1 MSVPRISSTV
11 CPIPPLE
18 TERPSQSATVKYVQG
33 LFFLFSL
40 MSLVKDM
47 LHHAVHIGSDT
58 KHWSPAMKPYI
69 HGQQNGIHVFD
80 LTKTEKHLAETKKA
94 LEEFCKSGKE
104 LLIVGTKVQTQKIAQ
119 DLAEKTGHASVTS
132 VWVPGLLT
140 NYNTIKRQ
148 IREYNKIMKD
158 IETGEINRLSKK
170 EKAMVMTRLTR
181 LKKRYEGIKDLKKA
195 PEGIFVIDGH
205 YELQAI
211 KEANV
216 LGLTV
221 FAILGTTGQPKL
233 CDHFVPANVNNLK
246 SLTFITDELSPAM
259 KRTARETVAE
269 KIAKKPAPKKEEAAA
284 E

>member
-1 MSVPRISSTV
+1 
-11 CPIPPLE
+11 
-18 TERPSQSATVKYVQG
+18 
-33 LFFLFSL
+33 
-40 MSLVKDM
+40 M
-47 LHHAVHIGSDT
+47 LHNAVHIGSDT

-80 LTKTEKHLAETKKA
+80 LTKTEAHLAETKAA

-104 LLIVGTKVQTQKIAQ
+104 LLIVGTKVQTQKIAS
-119 DLAEKTGHASVTS
+119 DLAEKTGHSSVTA

-148 IREYNKIMKD
+148 VREYNKIMKD

-181 LKKRYEGIKDLKKA
+181 LKKRYEGIKEMKKA
-195 PEGIFVIDGH
+195 PDGIFVIDGH

-216 LGLTV
+216 LGTTV

-233 CDHFVPANVNNLK
+233 CDHFIPANVNNLK
-246 SLTFITDELSPAM
+246 SLNFIIDELTPFM

-269 KIAKKPAPKKEEAAA
+269 KIAKKPHDKLPPEKTKEAPTETA

>member
-1 MSVPRISSTV
+1 
-11 CPIPPLE
+11 
-18 TERPSQSATVKYVQG
+18 
-33 LFFLFSL
+33 
-40 MSLVKDM
+40 MSLIKDM

-69 HGQQNGIHVFD
+69 HGVQNGIHVFD
-80 LTKTEKHLAETKKA
+80 LTKTEAHLAEMKTA
-94 LEEFCKSGKE
+94 ITEFCKSGKE
-104 LLIVGTKVQTQKIAQ
+104 LVIVGTKVQTQKIAQ
-119 DLAEKTGHASVTS
+119 DLSEKTGHSSVTS

-140 NYNTIKRQ
+140 NYTTIKRQ
-148 IREYNKIMKD
+148 VREYNKIMKD

-181 LKKRYEGIKDLKKA
+181 LKKRYEGIKDMKKA
-195 PEGIFVIDGH
+195 PDAIFVIDGH

-216 LGLTV
+216 LGITV

-233 CDHFVPANVNNLK
+233 CDYFIPANVNNLK
-246 SLTFITDELSPAM
+246 SLTFITDELAPCM
-259 KRTARETVAE
+259 KRVERQTVAE
-269 KIAKKPAPKKEEAAA
+269 KINRKPTDKLPPEKTKEAPVEAA